1 VAKNGKE
8 EFQANAFFSKGQS
21 LSRQIS
27 NTNMSLSQRENL
39 KTFLKEE
46 IEKIFPQMAD
56 QIVLRLS
63 NFPPS
68 AVKQYLND

>member
-1 VAKNGKE
+1 
-8 EFQANAFFSKGQS
+8 
-21 LSRQIS
+21 
-27 NTNMSLSQRENL
+27 MSLSQRENL
-39 KTFLKEE
+39 KTFLREE